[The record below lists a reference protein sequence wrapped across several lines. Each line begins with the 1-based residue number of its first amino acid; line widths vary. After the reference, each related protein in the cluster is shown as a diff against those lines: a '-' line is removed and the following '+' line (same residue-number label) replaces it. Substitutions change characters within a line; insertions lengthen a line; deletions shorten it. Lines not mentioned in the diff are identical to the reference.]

1 MMDIRKINIG
11 FMGTGGIATALAK
24 GFCSSDGFD
33 GVIWVFDRN
42 EYKMDALKKLYPG
55 KIAVAQSN
63 QEVIDNA
70 KVIFPTLLPAV
81 LRDVAPTLKFSSENH
96 VIHLAAGIKIEEAE
110 PWFVPSASIVRAV
123 PLPFASRRM
132 GPLVYFGNDP
142 LSEELLSLLGVVVK
156 VERERDLEIL
166 AAITGMMV
174 PYYALVGET
183 VKWAVS
189 KGIDFESAMK
199 YTTGM
204 NEALSNFMRSDCT
217 EDMESFL
224 VENTTPKGMNE
235 LGLNVARKAG
245 VYEHWADALEQIG
258 KHYDL

>member
-42 EYKMDALKKLYPG
+42 EYKMDALKKLYPD

-110 PWFVPSASIVRAV
+110 PWFVPSASIVRTV

-142 LSEELLSLLGVVVK
+142 LSEELLSLLGVVV
-156 VERERDLEIL
+156 
-166 AAITGMMV
+166 
-174 PYYALVGET
+174 
-183 VKWAVS
+183 
-189 KGIDFESAMK
+189 
-199 YTTGM
+199 
-204 NEALSNFMRSDCT
+204 
-217 EDMESFL
+217 
-224 VENTTPKGMNE
+224 
-235 LGLNVARKAG
+235 
-245 VYEHWADALEQIG
+245 
-258 KHYDL
+258 

>member
-1 MMDIRKINIG
+1 MDVRKVNIG

-24 GFCSSDGFD
+24 GFCTSGGFD

-42 EYKMDALKKLYPG
+42 EHKTDALKKLYPD

-70 KVIFPTLLPAV
+70 NVIFPTLLPAV
-81 LRDVAPTLKFSSENH
+81 LREVAPTLRFNSENH
-96 VIHLAAGIKIEEAE
+96 IIHLAAGIKIKEAA
-110 PWFVPSASIVRAV
+110 PWFAPSASMIRTV
-123 PLPFASRRM
+123 PLPFASRLM
-132 GPLVYFGNDP
+132 GPVVFFGEDP
-142 LSEELLSLLGVVVK
+142 LSEALLSLLGFVVK
-156 VERERDLEIL
+156 VEKERDLEVL

-189 KGIDFESAMK
+189 KGIDFESAIK
-199 YTTGM
+199 YTTAM

-224 VENTTPKGMNE
+224 IENTTPKGMNE

-245 VYEHWADALEQIG
+245 VYKYWSDALEQIG